1 MGWRPGIPQR
11 CSNVLTIKKKHSD
24 QTPVIPACLVGY
36 SISVLTLICVFW
48 HVTEDKVT
56 KLLLKEEIYE
66 GLKEQ
71 ESVFQEVNDNSI
83 KSQKRGQWPRGQFSG
98 GRSCPTKK
106 HPTEHREEDG
116 RVHTGTLQNCLSH
129 ERQFWQECWPGII
142 KKEKNLN
149 EHLSPHPFLQPE
161 ERMPAKFK
169 KMLDLLPL
177 AVSITGN
184 RHLITP
190 NTVNIL

>member
-1 MGWRPGIPQR
+1 M
-11 CSNVLTIKKKHSD
+11 
-24 QTPVIPACLVGY
+24 
-36 SISVLTLICVFW
+36 
-48 HVTEDKVT
+48 
-56 KLLLKEEIYE
+56 
-66 GLKEQ
+66 
-71 ESVFQEVNDNSI
+71 NDNSI

-116 RVHTGTLQNCLSH
+116 RVHTGTLQNRLSW
-129 ERQFWQECWPGII
+129 WQECWPGII

-190 NTVNIL
+190 NTVNILWRAIHTHSQSPVTMEKPGSKLTQTSSSLCTRRG